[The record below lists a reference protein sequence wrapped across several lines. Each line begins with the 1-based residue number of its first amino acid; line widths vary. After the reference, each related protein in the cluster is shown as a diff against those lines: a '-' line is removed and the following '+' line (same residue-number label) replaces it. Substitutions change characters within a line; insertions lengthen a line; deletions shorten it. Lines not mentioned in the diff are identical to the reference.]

1 MISVVGRW
9 PMQHGMPRLTRLIF
23 HWLGLADHP
32 EPWSGPSGDFFI
44 SDKDATC
51 AYLSEQ
57 FPDNEVEILRKALG
71 FTMVAKI
78 DVRTFLISQNYVEEI
93 MELSVIRRGRDFII
107 SSVYSAI
114 WKRKQRA
121 TIYRD
126 ESDLGY
132 WVASDDPIRGYREYF
147 RCISADEFDAL
158 TANIPRDSE
167 GFPIVTPPD
176 EFTLQAARSVPRWL

>member
-1 MISVVGRW
+1 
-9 PMQHGMPRLTRLIF
+9 MPRLAQLIL

-51 AYLSEQ
+51 AYLSRR
-57 FPDNEVEILRKALG
+57 FPQKAVEILRKALG

-78 DVRTFLISQNYVEEI
+78 DGRSFLISQSYVEE
-93 MELSVIRRGRDFII
+93 STGHKVVRRGRDYIT
-107 SSVYSAI
+107 SVMYSAI
-114 WKRKQRA
+114 WEREQRA

-132 WVASDDPIRGYREYF
+132 WVASDDPLRGYREYF
-147 RCISADEFDAL
+147 RCISADEFQTL
-158 TANIPRDSE
+158 TAHIPRDSD

-176 EFTLQAARSVPRWL
+176 EATLQTARSVPRSL